1 MIWIMAHPLM
11 TFFLAALALSAA
23 NGIVKSICH
32 AIIETCYARERMNT
46 LNFYN
51 KPCREDDTHEN

>member
-1 MIWIMAHPLM
+1 MMWSMALPWM
-11 TFFLAALALSAA
+11 TLFLAALALSAA

>member
-1 MIWIMAHPLM
+1 MDYGAPLDDI
-11 TFFLAALALSAA
+11 FSGSI
-23 NGIVKSICH
+23 GIVGCKRDCKEYLH